1 MLLNEIGKS
10 PSTTLTKINTYLES
24 NYKFKIA
31 EGVQYHDL
39 VAIMEQIQDE
49 IIDLKMSGEDSKSSP
64 EISKRLLV
72 LEGIKSLK
80 EFAMIQFQSPL
91 LDKVVKNLVDFVVD
105 TFHISGYQGHTDFD
119 KAVEKAMDEYR
130 SSRYRFPDDMI
141 EQRVRQEAMQQLQ
154 ASMPSP
160 TTPQPSPVMMED
172 DDGVEVDDSEQDEIE
187 ESKWIS
193 TDPAKRG
200 MFNGKSKSDIDS
212 EKSSLKKKDAAH
224 AGHVSDADK
233 TKMHELEFASR
244 AKSKGGLEENDPW
257 GSVGKRASAHGG
269 HSITDLNP
277 RQKELLG
284 MQDQESEKPVP
295 MVRGKDG
302 RMVPDPFAA
311 HAAQRKQG
319 IVR

>member
-10 PSTTLTKINTYLES
+10 PTTTLSKINTYLES
-24 NYKFKIA
+24 NYKFKIS

-49 IIDLKMSGEDSKSSP
+49 IADLKMNGEDAKSSP

-80 EFAMIQFQSPL
+80 EFAMVQFQSPL

-105 TFHISGYQGHTDFD
+105 TFHISATGANGQQAFERGL
-119 KAVEKAMDEYR
+119 EKAMDEYR

-141 EQRVRQEAMQQLQ
+141 EQRVRQEAMQQIQ
-154 ASMPSP
+154 SSQTSP
-160 TTPQPSPVMMED
+160 TAGPGMTAPVMED
-172 DDGVEVDDSEQDEIE
+172 DLDEDS
-187 ESKWIS
+187 W
-193 TDPAKRG
+193 
-200 MFNGKSKSDIDS
+200 
-212 EKSSLKKKDAAH
+212 
-224 AGHVSDADK
+224 
-233 TKMHELEFASR
+233 
-244 AKSKGGLEENDPW
+244 GG
-257 GSVGKRASAHGG
+257 VGKRAQASGG
-269 HSITDLNP
+269 HAASVPDTDRGRQAMKALDNP
-277 RQKELLG
+277 SLSLA
-284 MQDQESEKPVP
+284 QDEKPVP

-311 HAAQRKQG
+311 HAAARRQG